1 MESKGERSMENAT
14 DYLDRLP
21 RMTPVDEPAVFSG
34 AGGVRRGFRMTK
46 QELVI
51 VSGVVLI
58 LSCGPLLFFVY
69 GLASMVPP
77 DDPLYW
83 SHVLATMFGLKYGG
97 WVAIPSSFGL
107 LLGIGLVLL
116 GIFKLNSL
124 GRNV

>member
-1 MESKGERSMENAT
+1 MKNAT

-21 RMTPVDEPAVFSG
+21 RMTPADEPAVFSS
-34 AGGVRRGFRMTK
+34 AGGVRRGFRMAK
-46 QELVI
+46 QELMI

-58 LSCGPLLFFVY
+58 LLCGSLLFFVY
-69 GLASMVPP
+69 GLASMVDP

-83 SHVLATMFGLKYGG
+83 SHVLATMFRLKHRGR
-97 WVAIPSSFGL
+97 VAIPSSSGL

-116 GIFKLNSL
+116 GIYKLNSL